1 MDRTFEYRVLA
12 YLDGQLDRRE
22 ERAFLR
28 EVARD
33 PAKRAVLAQH
43 RELSAALGDRK
54 NPVAVPL
61 KTQQALAEK
70 IPALRNVV
78 PKAAPVGAG
87 IAGGTAASIF
97 SGKIVSL
104 IIVGGTLIGSIG
116 FVLFSGSA
124 TDDAAPAEKL
134 VNARSAESA
143 VTSKSSA
150 GASAFR
156 ETDGEPASAKRLR
169 TAASPAETSS
179 PDHDDAASAAE
190 QHLANLRAH
199 HSATSSLS
207 ATRSYSGSTEAAE
220 VLTKAH
226 HSETRT
232 AAVAD
237 RAANDASDAAIHS
250 EASINHR
257 AIPAPLLGTAAEDAP
272 AARTLPRHTRFVE
285 RNALRE
291 LFDGRLYAYLETGAA
306 QYDMRGAESASRSIT
321 KGVYLAGLRY
331 DFTSSIAGG
340 VEFGQSTFAREGYS
354 VQRTPLA
361 PGSGTEIVVVD
372 NTLISENQPW
382 LRAHLLWTLNPE
394 QRLRLQADAGSG
406 ILLGSDNALLFSL
419 GLSSVYA
426 VSPVLQM
433 RAGVHYSGTWLSPS
447 GTPPVISSGSG
458 VIGIIHNARDA
469 GTAYSSAIELRIGFG
484 VLIW

>member
-1 MDRTFEYRVLA
+1 MDRSFEYKVVA

-43 RELSAALGDRK
+43 RQLSAALGDRK

-70 IPALRNVV
+70 LPALQNVV
-78 PKAAPVGAG
+78 PKAAPAAAGAT
-87 IAGGTAASIF
+87 GGAAASMF
-97 SGKIVSL
+97 SGKIAGLV
-104 IIVGGTLIGSIG
+104 IAGGILVGSIG
-116 FVLFSGSA
+116 FVLLSGSA
-124 TDDAAPAEKL
+124 TDEADPAATPGNAPA
-134 VNARSAESA
+134 AESA
-143 VTSKSSA
+143 VMSEPHS

-156 ETDGEPASAKRLR
+156 ETEGTQSSAQQQVETVPVDGAR
-169 TAASPAETSS
+169 TAHA
-179 PDHDDAASAAE
+179 AASAASGRT
-190 QHLANLRAH
+190 AVD
-199 HSATSSLS
+199 ATGPTRS
-207 ATRSYSGSTEAAE
+207 ATRDDRVGSTTTEALPDTRR
-220 VLTKAH
+220 V
-226 HSETRT
+226 ETTPTT
-232 AAVAD
+232 AAT
-237 RAANDASDAAIHS
+237 RAANTARETDDRHHATRL
-250 EASINHR
+250 NHR
-257 AIPAPLLGTAAEDAP
+257 SIAAPLTASSAANAP
-272 AARTLPRHTRFVE
+272 VASALPGHAYLIE

-291 LFDGRLYAYLETGAA
+291 LFGGRLYAYLETGAA
-306 QYDMRGAESASRSIT
+306 QYDMRGTESTARSIT

-331 DFTSSIAGG
+331 DFTPSIAGG

-354 VQRTPLA
+354 VERTPLA

-372 NTLISENQPW
+372 NALSSESQQW
-382 LRAHLLWTLNPE
+382 LRAHLLWTINPE

-406 ILLGSDNALLFSL
+406 ILLGGDNALLFSV

-426 VSPVLQM
+426 VSPVLQA

-447 GTPPVISSGSG
+447 GTPPVIASGSG

-469 GTAYSSAIELRIGFG
+469 GTAYSSAIEFRVGFG